1 MANITGYVSK
11 KLVANVAEQSI
22 SLDVNKFYLIKNI
35 SANVITVNL
44 DNATTE
50 DNAIEL
56 EAGEFM
62 ENFDQYC
69 KVLYYKASV
78 NASILKVIAKREKSY

>member
-11 KLVANVAEQSI
+11 KLIANIAEQSI
-22 SLDVNKFYLIKNI
+22 TLDVNKFYLIKNV
-35 SANVITVNL
+35 SANVITINL
-44 DNATTE
+44 DNLTTE
-50 DNAIEL
+50 DNTIEL
-56 EAGEFM
+56 EAGQSM

-78 NASILKVIAKREKSY
+78 DGSILKIIGKREKSY